1 VAEVRYYAD
10 ENVDRAVARGLRRR
24 GVDILTAAE
33 VGMLGRS
40 DEEQLAYA
48 MSDGRVLVTQDD
60 DFLTLA
66 ADGRSHAGIVY
77 APQRTS
83 IGHIVRGLL
92 LIQQVIPA
100 EDMVGFIEY
109 L

>member
-1 VAEVRYYAD
+1 MTDIRYYAD
-10 ENVDRAVARGLRRR
+10 ENVDKAVARGLRRR
-24 GVDILTAAE
+24 AVDILTAAE
-33 VGMLGRS
+33 AGMLSRS

-48 MSDGRVLVTQDD
+48 LSQGRVLFTQDD
-60 DFLTLA
+60 DFLA
-66 ADGRSHAGIVY
+66 IASQGRPHAGIVY

-92 LIQQVIPA
+92 LIQRVISAEEMIDQV
-100 EDMVGFIEY
+100 EY